1 MVIHPAIYTLPEIA
15 TPFFLYTFLDAC
27 TFRLLRYST
36 AFEVN
41 SSILGLCQSKKAP
54 TQKGNKY
61 SHCFQYVI
69 NNGTNIQ
76 NLFEISNIK
85 CIFAS

>member
-1 MVIHPAIYTLPEIA
+1 MSDMINVEPLEYVRPCCDAWVISCY
-15 TPFFLYTFLDAC
+15 
-27 TFRLLRYST
+27 
-36 AFEVN
+36 VVV
-41 SSILGLCQSKKAP
+41 LCQSKKAP

-69 NNGTNIQ
+69 NNETNILT
-76 NLFEISNIK
+76 LFEISNIK